1 MHWFQVVSNI
11 CRILKLEYYSIF
23 IYFKQSRL
31 RVNLTCVSTQVSWH
45 VQPEMAPKYSYWTEL
60 CFFFIFWFVKK
71 LKQIL
76 RNIRYSN
83 FKIQQIPN
91 LLMKF
96 QRNSKTNSKILDIT
110 LFLKYG
116 FFKKLHHYE
125 CTSCQL
131 TISSH
136 QNMVGYLLHPPN
148 FDDWKWSTDK
158 RCIRNEVTS

>member
-11 CRILKLEYYSIF
+11 CWILKLEYYLIF

-31 RVNLTCVSTQVSWH
+31 RVNLTCVSRLVGMSSQRWRQNT
-45 VQPEMAPKYSYWTEL
+45 YWTKL
-60 CFFFIFWFVKK
+60 CFFSVFWFVTKS
-71 LKQIL
+71 KQIL
-76 RNIRYSN
+76 GNIRYSN

-91 LLMKF
+91 LLMKC
-96 QRNSKTNSKILDIT
+96 QRNSKTKTNSKILDIT

-116 FFKKLHHYE
+116 FFMKLHL
-125 CTSCQL
+125 CQL